1 MSSLTVELT
10 DERMRELEAAAQ
22 RLGVAPEDLVRV
34 SIDDLL
40 SRPDEEFTRV
50 AGYVLKKNADLYRRL
65 A

>member
-1 MSSLTVELT
+1 MSTLSIELT
-10 DERMRELEAAAQ
+10 EERMQNLRAAAL

-40 SRPDEEFTRV
+40 SRPDEEFLTK
-50 AGYVLKKNADLYRRL
+50 AEYLLQKNAVLYRRL

>member
-50 AGYVLKKNADLYRRL
+50 AGYVLKKNANLYRRL